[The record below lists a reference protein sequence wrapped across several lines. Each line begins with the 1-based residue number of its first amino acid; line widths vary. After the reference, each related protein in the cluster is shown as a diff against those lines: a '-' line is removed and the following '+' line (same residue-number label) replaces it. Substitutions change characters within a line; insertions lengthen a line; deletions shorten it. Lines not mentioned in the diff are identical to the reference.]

1 MGIISRFTEI
11 MKSNINAQLDKCED
25 PAKMIDQTLRE
36 LKENFA
42 EVKKETAGVMAAE
55 KEADRAVQ
63 ECEEQIRKY
72 NLAAENALKAN
83 NEEDARTI
91 LSRKQP
97 FVDNLVNLKKTQAV
111 AKENSDKMRQMYN
124 KLANDIQM
132 LETKRNGIKATVA
145 AAKTQEKM
153 NQISSGSKRSMASLE
168 TFDRMEDKANRM
180 LDSAMAE
187 AELSADMDAG
197 NDLVNKYVS
206 GESSSTVDD
215 ELAAMKTKLGIL

>member
-25 PAKMIDQTLRE
+25 PSKMIDQTLRE

-55 KEADRAVQ
+55 KEANRTVQ

-72 NLAAENALKAN
+72 SQAAENALRAG

-91 LSRKQP
+91 LARKQP
-97 FVDNLVNLKKTQAV
+97 FMDNLVNLKKTQAV

-153 NQISSGSKRSMASLE
+153 NKISSGSKRSMASLE

-187 AELSADMDAG
+187 AELSADMDAE

-215 ELAAMKTKLGIL
+215 ELAAMKAKLGL

>member
-1 MGIISRFTEI
+1 M
-11 MKSNINAQLDKCED
+11 
-25 PAKMIDQTLRE
+25 
-36 LKENFA
+36 
-42 EVKKETAGVMAAE
+42 
-55 KEADRAVQ
+55 
-63 ECEEQIRKY
+63 
-72 NLAAENALKAN
+72 
-83 NEEDARTI
+83 
-91 LSRKQP
+91 
-97 FVDNLVNLKKTQAV
+97 NLKKTQAV

-153 NQISSGSKRSMASLE
+153 NKISSGSKRSMASLE

-187 AELSADMDAG
+187 AELSADMDAE

-215 ELAAMKTKLGIL
+215 ELAAMKAKLGL

>member
-111 AKENSDKMRQMYN
+111 AKENSDKMRQMYK

-206 GESSSTVDD
+206 GASSSTVDD

>member
-25 PAKMIDQTLRE
+25 PSKMIDQTLRE

-55 KEADRAVQ
+55 KEANRAVQ

-72 NLAAENALKAN
+72 SQAAENALRAG

-91 LSRKQP
+91 LARKQP
-97 FVDNLVNLKKTQAV
+97 FMDNLVNLKKTQAV

-153 NQISSGSKRSMASLE
+153 NKISSGSKRSMASLE

-187 AELSADMDAG
+187 AELSADMDAE

-206 GESSSTVDD
+206 GESSSPVDD
-215 ELAAMKTKLGIL
+215 ELAAMKAKLGL

>member
-153 NQISSGSKRSMASLE
+153 NKISSGSKRSMASLE

-215 ELAAMKTKLGIL
+215 ELAAMKAKLGL

>member
-25 PAKMIDQTLRE
+25 PSKMIDQTLRE

-91 LSRKQP
+91 LARKQP

-153 NQISSGSKRSMASLE
+153 NKISSGSKRSMASLE
-168 TFDRMEDKANRM
+168 IFDRMEDKANRM

-215 ELAAMKTKLGIL
+215 ELAAMKAKLGI

>member
-42 EVKKETAGVMAAE
+42 EVKKETAGVMAAK

-153 NQISSGSKRSMASLE
+153 NKISSGSKRSMASLE

-215 ELAAMKTKLGIL
+215 ELAAMKAKLGL

>member
-132 LETKRNGIKATVA
+132 METKRNGIKATVA

-153 NQISSGSKRSMASLE
+153 NKISSGSKRSMASLE

>member
-72 NLAAENALKAN
+72 NLAAENALRAG

-91 LSRKQP
+91 LARKQP
-97 FVDNLVNLKKTQAV
+97 FMDNLVNLKKTQAV

-153 NQISSGSKRSMASLE
+153 NKISSGSKRSMASLE

-187 AELSADMDAG
+187 AELSADMDAE

-215 ELAAMKTKLGIL
+215 ELAAMKAKLGL

>member
-25 PAKMIDQTLRE
+25 PSKMIDQTLRE

-55 KEADRAVQ
+55 KEANRAVQ

-72 NLAAENALKAN
+72 SQAAENALRAG

-91 LSRKQP
+91 LARKQP
-97 FVDNLVNLKKTQAV
+97 FMDNLVNLKKTQAV

-153 NQISSGSKRSMASLE
+153 NKISSGSKRSMASLE

-187 AELSADMDAG
+187 AELTADLDAG
-197 NDLVNKYVS
+197 SDLVNKYAS

-215 ELAAMKTKLGIL
+215 ELAAMKAKLGI

>member
-63 ECEEQIRKY
+63 ECEEQIQKY

-91 LSRKQP
+91 LVRKQP

-153 NQISSGSKRSMASLE
+153 NQISSGSKLSMTSLE

-215 ELAAMKTKLGIL
+215 ELAAMKAKLGI

>member
-25 PAKMIDQTLRE
+25 PSKMIDQTLRE

-55 KEADRAVQ
+55 KEANRAVQ

-72 NLAAENALKAN
+72 SQAAENALRAG

-91 LSRKQP
+91 LARKQP

-153 NQISSGSKRSMASLE
+153 NKISSGSKRSMASLE

-180 LDSAMAE
+180 LDSAIAE
-187 AELSADMDAG
+187 AELTADLDAG

-215 ELAAMKTKLGIL
+215 ELAAMKAKLGM

>member
-91 LSRKQP
+91 FSRKQP

-153 NQISSGSKRSMASLE
+153 NKISSGSKRSMASLE

-215 ELAAMKTKLGIL
+215 ELAAMKAKLGL

>member
-25 PAKMIDQTLRE
+25 PSKMIDQTLRE

-153 NQISSGSKRSMASLE
+153 NKISSGSKKSMDSLE

-215 ELAAMKTKLGIL
+215 ELAAMKAKLGI

>member
-91 LSRKQP
+91 LARKQP

-153 NQISSGSKRSMASLE
+153 NKISSGSKRSMASLE

-187 AELSADMDAG
+187 AELTADLDAG
-197 NDLVNKYVS
+197 SDLVNKYAS

-215 ELAAMKTKLGIL
+215 ELAAMKAKLGL

>member
-1 MGIISRFTEI
+1 MGIISRFTEV

-25 PAKMIDQTLRE
+25 PSKMIDQTLRE

-97 FVDNLVNLKKTQAV
+97 FVDNLVNLKKTQVV

-153 NQISSGSKRSMASLE
+153 NKISSGSKRSMASLE

-215 ELAAMKTKLGIL
+215 ELAAMKAKLGL

>member
-11 MKSNINAQLDKCED
+11 MKNNINAQLDKCED
-25 PAKMIDQTLRE
+25 PSKMIDQTLRE

-153 NQISSGSKRSMASLE
+153 NKISSGSKRSIASLE

-187 AELSADMDAG
+187 AELSADMDAE

-206 GESSSTVDD
+206 GGSSSTVDD

>member
-25 PAKMIDQTLRE
+25 PSKMIDQTLRE

-83 NEEDARTI
+83 NEENARTI

-153 NQISSGSKRSMASLE
+153 NKISSGSKRSMASLE

-215 ELAAMKTKLGIL
+215 ELAAMKAKLGL

>member
-91 LSRKQP
+91 LSRKQS

-111 AKENSDKMRQMYN
+111 AKENSDTMSQMYN

-153 NQISSGSKRSMASLE
+153 NKISSGSKRSMASLE

-215 ELAAMKTKLGIL
+215 ELAAMKAKLGL

>member
-83 NEEDARTI
+83 NEEHARTI
-91 LSRKQP
+91 LSRKQS

-153 NQISSGSKRSMASLE
+153 NKISSGSKRSMASLE

-215 ELAAMKTKLGIL
+215 ELAAMKAKLGL

>member
-1 MGIISRFTEI
+1 
-11 MKSNINAQLDKCED
+11 
-25 PAKMIDQTLRE
+25 
-36 LKENFA
+36 
-42 EVKKETAGVMAAE
+42 MAAE

-83 NEEDARTI
+83 NGEDARTI

-124 KLANDIQM
+124 KLANDIKM
-132 LETKRNGIKATVA
+132 LETTVA

-153 NQISSGSKRSMASLE
+153 NKISSGSKRSMASLE

-215 ELAAMKTKLGIL
+215 ELAAMKAKLGL

>member
-25 PAKMIDQTLRE
+25 PSKMIDQTLRE

-153 NQISSGSKRSMASLE
+153 NKISSGSKRSMASLE

-187 AELSADMDAG
+187 AELSADMDAE

-206 GESSSTVDD
+206 GGSSSTVDD
-215 ELAAMKTKLGIL
+215 ELAAMKAKLGL

>member
-111 AKENSDKMRQMYN
+111 AKENSDKIRQMYN

-153 NQISSGSKRSMASLE
+153 NKISSGSKRSMASLE

-215 ELAAMKTKLGIL
+215 ELAAMKAKLGL

>member
-25 PAKMIDQTLRE
+25 PSKMIDQTLRE

-153 NQISSGSKRSMASLE
+153 NKISSGSKRSMASLE

-215 ELAAMKTKLGIL
+215 ELAAMKAKLGL

>member
-11 MKSNINAQLDKCED
+11 MKSNINAQLDKFED
-25 PAKMIDQTLRE
+25 PSKMIDQTLRE

-153 NQISSGSKRSMASLE
+153 NKISSGSKRSMASLE

-187 AELSADMDAG
+187 AELSADMDAE

-206 GESSSTVDD
+206 GGSSSTVDD
-215 ELAAMKTKLGIL
+215 ELAAMKAKLGI

>member
-25 PAKMIDQTLRE
+25 PSKMIDQMLRE

-91 LSRKQP
+91 LARKQP

-153 NQISSGSKRSMASLE
+153 NKISSGSKRSMASLE

-215 ELAAMKTKLGIL
+215 ELAAMKAKLGL

>member
-83 NEEDARTI
+83 KEEDARTI

-111 AKENSDKMRQMYN
+111 AKENYDKMRQVYN

-153 NQISSGSKRSMASLE
+153 NKISSGSKRSMASLE

-215 ELAAMKTKLGIL
+215 ELAAMKAKLGL

>member
-25 PAKMIDQTLRE
+25 PSKMIDQTLRE

-124 KLANDIQM
+124 KLTNDIQM

-153 NQISSGSKRSMASLE
+153 NKISSGSKRSMASLE

-215 ELAAMKTKLGIL
+215 ELAAMKAKLGL

>member
-25 PAKMIDQTLRE
+25 PSKMIDQTLRE

-55 KEADRAVQ
+55 KEANRAVQ

-72 NLAAENALKAN
+72 SQAAENALRAG

-91 LSRKQP
+91 LARKQP
-97 FVDNLVNLKKTQAV
+97 FMDNLVNLKKTQAV

-153 NQISSGSKRSMASLE
+153 NKISSGSKRSMASLE

-215 ELAAMKTKLGIL
+215 ELAAMKAKLGL

>member
-25 PAKMIDQTLRE
+25 PSKMIDQTLRE

-72 NLAAENALKAN
+72 NRAAENALRAG

-145 AAKTQEKM
+145 ATKTQEKM
-153 NQISSGSKRSMASLE
+153 NKISSGSKRSMASLE

-187 AELSADMDAG
+187 AELSADMDAE

-206 GESSSTVDD
+206 GGSSSTVDD

>member
-25 PAKMIDQTLRE
+25 PSKMIDQTLRE
-36 LKENFA
+36 LKGNFA

-91 LSRKQP
+91 LARKQP

-132 LETKRNGIKATVA
+132 LETKRNDIKATVA

-153 NQISSGSKRSMASLE
+153 NKISSGSKRSMASLE

-215 ELAAMKTKLGIL
+215 ELAAMKAKLGI

>member
-36 LKENFA
+36 LKQNFA
-42 EVKKETAGVMAAE
+42 EDKKETAGVMAAE

-153 NQISSGSKRSMASLE
+153 NKISSGSKRSMASLE

-215 ELAAMKTKLGIL
+215 ELAAMKAKLGL

>member
-25 PAKMIDQTLRE
+25 PSKMIDQTLRE

-55 KEADRAVQ
+55 KEADRAVR

-153 NQISSGSKRSMASLE
+153 NKISSGSKRSMASLE

>member
-11 MKSNINAQLDKCED
+11 MKGNINAQLDKCED
-25 PAKMIDQTLRE
+25 PSKMIDQTLRE

-55 KEADRAVQ
+55 KEANRAVQ

-72 NLAAENALKAN
+72 NRAAENALKAN

-153 NQISSGSKRSMASLE
+153 NKISSGSKRSMASLE
-168 TFDRMEDKANRM
+168 TFDRTEDKANRM

-215 ELAAMKTKLGIL
+215 ELAAMKAKLGL

>member
-145 AAKTQEKM
+145 AAKTQEKI
-153 NQISSGSKRSMASLE
+153 NKISSGSKRSMASLE

-215 ELAAMKTKLGIL
+215 ELAAMKAKLGL

>member
-25 PAKMIDQTLRE
+25 PSKMIDQTLRE

-91 LSRKQP
+91 LARKQP

-145 AAKTQEKM
+145 AVKTQEKM
-153 NQISSGSKRSMASLE
+153 NKISSGSKRSMASLE

-215 ELAAMKTKLGIL
+215 ELAAMKAKLGI

>member
-25 PAKMIDQTLRE
+25 PSKMIDQTLRE

-55 KEADRAVQ
+55 KEANRAVQ

-72 NLAAENALKAN
+72 NRAAENALRAG

-91 LSRKQP
+91 LARKQP
-97 FVDNLVNLKKTQAV
+97 FVDNLVNLKKTQTV

-153 NQISSGSKRSMASLE
+153 NKISSGSKRSMASLE

-187 AELSADMDAG
+187 ADLTADMDAG
-197 NDLVNKYVS
+197 SDLVNKYAS

-215 ELAAMKTKLGIL
+215 ELAAMKAKLGL

>member
-42 EVKKETAGVMAAE
+42 AVKKETAGVMAAE

-153 NQISSGSKRSMASLE
+153 NKINSGSKRSMASLE